1 MLGLVESF
9 FSLGKSW
16 LANRKSK
23 ADNEH
28 TQEIAEIK
36 AGVRDNDRW
45 LRRGSFILFAW
56 PMIWAYFDPQGVKT
70 YFEITLNA
78 LPDWYIQMFLLIV
91 GGIWSISSIKNI
103 LHGIIKVVRK

>member
-1 MLGLVESF
+1 MIGFAKSLLD
-9 FSLGKSW
+9 LGKAW
-16 LANRKSK
+16 LGNRKAK

-28 TQEIAEIK
+28 KQEIKEIE

-103 LHGIIKVVRK
+103 LPGIIKAVRK